1 MQQVI
6 LQWKGSPDTTSGEAT
21 FTLVDGEIKKPF
33 TIKLEKFSDGF
44 ELHQMMEE
52 LQKNSIKEGMETI
65 SRMVKNTLNTAV
77 GKL

>member
-6 LQWKGSPDTTSGEAT
+6 FQWKGSPDTVSGEAT
-21 FTLVDGEIKKPF
+21 FTLIDGEIKKPL

-65 SRMVKNTLNTAV
+65 SYMVKNTLNTVV

>member
-6 LQWKGSPDTTSGEAT
+6 FQWKGSPDTTSGEAT
-21 FTLVDGEIKKPF
+21 FTLVDGENKKPF
-33 TIKLEKFSDGF
+33 TIKLQKFSDGF
-44 ELHQMMEE
+44 KLHQMMEE

-65 SRMVKNTLNTAV
+65 SYMVKNTLNTAV

>member
-6 LQWKGSPDTTSGEAT
+6 FQWKGSPDATSGEAT
-21 FTLVDGEIKKPF
+21 FTLVDGENKKPF
-33 TIKLEKFSDGF
+33 TIKLQKFSDGF

-65 SRMVKNTLNTAV
+65 SYMVKNTLNTVV